1 MNRFGNQ
8 ASTGFTLVETAISM
22 ILLMVIFLGSVQY
35 IQVSRGAIAAAA
47 HALKAWQTITN
58 RFEYALALDY
68 SSLTDS
74 LAESGTLLTWDDLQS
89 YRTTIIE
96 NVDNPLDG
104 TAPTDTVLPDYLKV
118 TVKIARF
125 SATNFTDSSFIYIT
139 PQRSW

>member
-1 MNRFGNQ
+1 MSRFDKVN
-8 ASTGFTLVETAISM
+8 AGFTFVETAIAM
-22 ILLMVIFLGSVQY
+22 VLLMVIFLGSVQY
-35 IQVSRGAIAAAA
+35 IQVSRSAIAATA
-47 HALKAWQTITN
+47 HSLKAWQTITN

-74 LAESGTLLTWDDLQS
+74 LAESGTLLAWDDLQS

-96 NVDNPLDG
+96 NIDDPVDGSTP
-104 TAPTDTVLPDYLKV
+104 ADTVLPDYLKI

-125 SATNFTDSSFIYIT
+125 SATNFTDSSAIYIT